1 MPASPPPAIQIAG
14 LRKSFKDN
22 HVLRGIDLGIPSG
35 IVFALLGANG
45 ARKTTAINVLTTL
58 LPPTLAPFASPATT
72 SSPKR
77 TRSAPRSASLVSSPR
92 LMDCSPARR
101 TSA

>member
-1 MPASPPPAIQIAG
+1 MPTSHPPAIQIAG

-22 HVLRGIDLGIPSG
+22 HVLRGIDLDIPSG

-45 ARKTTAINVLTTL
+45 AGKTTAINILTTL
-58 LPPTLAPFASPATT
+58 LPPTLAPFALPATT
-72 SSPKR
+72 SSPRR
-77 TRSAPRSASLVSSPR
+77 TRFAPRSASLDSSPR
-92 LMDCSPARR
+92 SMDCSPARR